1 MWPGV
6 YLDTELGSA
15 DVSSVGSRYRL
26 GALADSTS
34 GHPIAAV
41 NCQRYGPSEIH
52 APDPESSNAPML
64 FPLLVSLVALC
75 VSSDVPVA
83 AQSGEWRSYGA
94 DVASTKYSPLDQIDS
109 GNVGDLKVVWRQST
123 IPEAVR
129 QGRVVRAPSVV
140 QNTPLMADGR
150 LYVSTGL
157 GTVAALDAGTGE
169 VVWFDPLPAGSER
182 RGGASR
188 GVAFWKDPVTD
199 EARIIAVVGS
209 TLVALDARTG
219 RRYDEFGDGGE
230 VDLTEGYDIRSV
242 SEFRWRSA
250 PVVVDDIVVIGSAMT
265 DIVNETM
272 PARKEMPPGDVRGF
286 DVRTGEQLWIFH
298 TVPQEGEFGNE
309 TWLTGTNED
318 RASWEYTG
326 NTNMWAWASADEEL
340 GYVYLPLSTPT
351 NDYYGGHRPGDN
363 LFAESLV
370 CLDVRTGERVWHFQ
384 AVHHGVWDYDFPAAP
399 NLIDISVDGREIR
412 AVAIVSKQGF
422 TYVFD
427 RVTGEPVWPIEERP
441 VASGNV
447 PGEWYAATQPFPTKP
462 PPYEKQGVTV
472 DDLINFT
479 PELRQE
485 AEQILARYVSGPLFT
500 PPSIIGE
507 GPQGTKGL
515 VQAPG
520 LVGGA
525 DWTGAGVDP
534 EAGMLFV
541 STVRTPAV
549 VGLTRS
555 QHPRSNVDYVMESL
569 DIAEGPQGLPL
580 LKPPYGSLVAIDLN
594 VGEIRW
600 RVPNGDGPRD
610 HPVLRSLVLPPLG
623 QAGRV
628 SPLITQ
634 TLVFLG
640 EGVDRGMVV
649 SPVGVGG
656 KRLNAYHKRTGA
668 LVGHVNLPGGV
679 SGAPITYLFEGRQ
692 FLVMPIGWSDME
704 SEWVALALSE

>member
-1 MWPGV
+1 MTV
-6 YLDTELGSA
+6 LRLF
-15 DVSSVGSRYRL
+15 VSMVG
-26 GALADSTS
+26 
-34 GHPIAAV
+34 
-41 NCQRYGPSEIH
+41 
-52 APDPESSNAPML
+52 
-64 FPLLVSLVALC
+64 VALLL
-75 VSSDVPVA
+75 SSTVT
-83 AQSGEWRSYGA
+83 AQRGEWRSYGA
-94 DVASTKYSPLDQIDS
+94 DAASTKYSPLDQITAA
-109 GNVGDLKVVWRQST
+109 NVGDLQVAWRQST
-123 IPEAVR
+123 IPEAIR
-129 QGRVVRAPSVV
+129 QGTTVRAPSVV
-140 QNTPLMADGR
+140 QNTPLMAGGR
-150 LYVSTGL
+150 LYVSTAL

-169 VVWFDPLPAGSER
+169 VVWFDPLPEGVVR

-188 GVAFWKDPVTD
+188 GVAYWSDSMSD
-199 EARIIAVVGS
+199 EARVIAVVGS

-219 RRYDEFGDGGE
+219 ERYDDFGDGGA
-230 VDLTEGYDIRSV
+230 VDLIRGYDRGAV
-242 SEFRWRSA
+242 TGFAWRSA
-250 PVVVDDIVVIGSAMT
+250 PVVVNDVVVVGSAMT

-298 TVPQEGEFGNE
+298 TVPQEGEVGNE
-309 TWLTGTNED
+309 TWLTGPNED

-326 NTNMWAWASADEEL
+326 NTNMWAWPSADEEL

-370 CLDVRTGERVWHFQ
+370 CLDARTGERVWHFQ

-399 NLIDISVDGREIR
+399 NLIDISVDGRVIK

-427 RVTGEPVWPIEERP
+427 RLTGEPVWPIEERP
-441 VASGNV
+441 VAAGDV
-447 PGEWYAATQPFPTKP
+447 PGEWYAPTQPFPTKP
-462 PPYEKQGVTV
+462 PPYEHQGVTSE
-472 DDLINFT
+472 DLIDFT
-479 PELRQE
+479 PALRQE
-485 AEQILARYVSGPLFT
+485 AEEILAGYVSGPLFT
-500 PPSIIGE
+500 PPTVIDERPG
-507 GPQGTKGL
+507 GTRGT

-534 EAGMLFV
+534 ESGMLFV

-555 QHPRSNVDYVMESL
+555 QHPRSNVDFVMQSL

-594 VGEIRW
+594 AGEIRW

-610 HPVLRSLVLPPLG
+610 HPALKHLNLPRLG

-628 SPLITQ
+628 SPLVTR

-649 SPVGVGG
+649 SPEGVGG
-656 KRLNAYHKRTGA
+656 KWLNAYDKRTGSMVA
-668 LVGHVNLPGGV
+668 QVELPGGV
-679 SGAPITYLFEGRQ
+679 SGAPITYLFRGRQ
-692 FLVMPIGWSDME
+692 FLAMPIGWSDME
-704 SEWVALALSE
+704 SEWVALALPE

>member
-1 MWPGV
+1 M
-6 YLDTELGSA
+6 S
-15 DVSSVGSRYRL
+15 
-26 GALADSTS
+26 
-34 GHPIAAV
+34 
-41 NCQRYGPSEIH
+41 
-52 APDPESSNAPML
+52 
-64 FPLLVSLVALC
+64 
-75 VSSDVPVA
+75 
-83 AQSGEWRSYGA
+83 
-94 DVASTKYSPLDQIDS
+94 
-109 GNVGDLKVVWRQST
+109 
-123 IPEAVR
+123 
-129 QGRVVRAPSVV
+129 
-140 QNTPLMADGR
+140 
-150 LYVSTGL
+150 
-157 GTVAALDAGTGE
+157 
-169 VVWFDPLPAGSER
+169 
-182 RGGASR
+182 
-188 GVAFWKDPVTD
+188 D
-199 EARIIAVVGS
+199 EARVIAVVGS
-209 TLVALDARTG
+209 TLVALDASTG
-219 RRYDEFGDGGE
+219 ERYDDFGDGGE
-230 VDLTEGYDIRSV
+230 VDLTQGYDRGAV
-242 SEFRWRSA
+242 AGFAWRSA
-250 PVVVDDIVVIGSAMT
+250 PVVVNDVVVVGSAMT

-298 TVPQEGEFGNE
+298 TVPQEGEVGNE
-309 TWLTGTNED
+309 TWLTGPNED

-326 NTNMWAWASADEEL
+326 NTNMWAWPSADEEL

-370 CLDVRTGERVWHFQ
+370 CLDARTGERVWHFQ

-399 NLIDISVDGREIR
+399 NLIDISVDGRVIK

-441 VASGNV
+441 VAGGDV
-447 PGEWYAATQPFPTKP
+447 PGEWYAPTQPFPTKP
-462 PPYEKQGVTV
+462 PPYEHQGVTSE
-472 DDLINFT
+472 DLIDFT
-479 PELRQE
+479 PALRQE
-485 AEQILARYVSGPLFT
+485 AEEILAGYVSGPLFT
-500 PPSIIGE
+500 PPTVIDERPG
-507 GPQGTKGL
+507 GTRGT

-534 EAGMLFV
+534 ESGMLFV
-541 STVRTPAV
+541 STVRTPVV

-555 QHPRSNVDYVMESL
+555 QHPRSNVDYVMQSL

-594 VGEIRW
+594 AGEIRW

-610 HPVLRSLVLPPLG
+610 HPALTHLNLPRLG

-628 SPLITQ
+628 SPLVTR

-649 SPVGVGG
+649 SPEGVGG
-656 KRLNAYHKRTGA
+656 KWLNAYDKTTGSMVA
-668 LVGHVNLPGGV
+668 QVELPGGV

-692 FLVMPIGWSDME
+692 FLVMPVGWSDME
-704 SEWVALALSE
+704 SEWVALALPE

>member
-1 MWPGV
+1 MTV
-6 YLDTELGSA
+6 LRLF
-15 DVSSVGSRYRL
+15 VSMMG
-26 GALADSTS
+26 
-34 GHPIAAV
+34 
-41 NCQRYGPSEIH
+41 
-52 APDPESSNAPML
+52 
-64 FPLLVSLVALC
+64 VALL
-75 VSSDVPVA
+75 SSSTVT
-83 AQSGEWRSYGA
+83 AQRGEWRSYGA
-94 DVASTKYSPLDQIDS
+94 DAASTKYSPLDQITAA
-109 GNVGDLKVVWRQST
+109 NVGDLQVAWRQST
-123 IPEAVR
+123 IPEAIR
-129 QGRVVRAPSVV
+129 QGSTVRAPSVV
-140 QNTPLMADGR
+140 QNTPLMARGK
-150 LYVSTGL
+150 LYVSTAL

-169 VVWFDPLPAGSER
+169 VVWFDPLPEGVVR

-188 GVAFWKDPVTD
+188 GVAYWSDSMSD
-199 EARIIAVVGS
+199 EARVIAVVGS
-209 TLVALDARTG
+209 TLVALDASTG
-219 RRYDEFGDGGE
+219 ERYDDFGDGGE
-230 VDLTEGYDIRSV
+230 VDLTQGYDRGAV
-242 SEFRWRSA
+242 TGFAWRSA
-250 PVVVDDIVVIGSAMT
+250 PVVVNDVVVVGSAMT

-298 TVPQEGEFGNE
+298 TVPQEGEVGNE
-309 TWLTGTNED
+309 TWLTGPNED

-326 NTNMWAWASADEEL
+326 NTNMWAWPSADEEL

-370 CLDVRTGERVWHFQ
+370 CLDARTGERVWHFQ

-399 NLIDISVDGREIR
+399 NLIDISVDGRVIK

-441 VASGNV
+441 VAAGDV
-447 PGEWYAATQPFPTKP
+447 PGEWYAPTQPFPTKP
-462 PPYEKQGVTV
+462 PPYEHQGVTSE
-472 DDLINFT
+472 DLIDFT
-479 PELRQE
+479 PALRQE
-485 AEQILARYVSGPLFT
+485 AEEILAGYVSGPLFT
-500 PPSIIGE
+500 PPTVIDERPG
-507 GPQGTKGL
+507 GTRGT

-534 EAGMLFV
+534 ESGMLFV
-541 STVRTPAV
+541 STVRTPVV

-555 QHPRSNVDYVMESL
+555 QHPRSNVDYVMQSL

-594 VGEIRW
+594 AGEIRW

-610 HPVLRSLVLPPLG
+610 HPALTHLNLPRLG

-628 SPLITQ
+628 SPLVTR

-649 SPVGVGG
+649 SPEGVGG
-656 KRLNAYHKRTGA
+656 KWLNAYDKTTGSMVA
-668 LVGHVNLPGGV
+668 QVELPGGV

-692 FLVMPIGWSDME
+692 FLVMPVGWSDME
-704 SEWVALALSE
+704 SEWVALALPE